1 MYQLPAQN
9 SEWLAQFQNK
19 VRRERLIL
27 GTLIQWG
34 FESVAF
40 EVHRDIEGYLKKV
53 RSSHVHSIVS
63 STFDPVDVL
72 KKEIRQILRRHYLDG
87 LGLPLGQRSQPF
99 LQGAYL
105 NGFEEQAAKLVR
117 LYRHDIQQQPS
128 ASTDERA
135 A

>member
-34 FESVAF
+34 FDSVAF
-40 EVHRDIEGYLKKV
+40 EIHRDIEGHLKKGG
-53 RSSHVHSIVS
+53 SSHVHSIIS
-63 STFDPVDVL
+63 SAFDPVDVL
-72 KKEIRQILRRHYLDG
+72 KKEIRQILRRYYLNG
-87 LGLPLGQRSQPF
+87 LGLPLGQRSQP

-105 NGFEEQAAKLVR
+105 NGFEEQASELVI

-128 ASTDERA
+128 DSTDERA

>member
-9 SEWLAQFQNK
+9 TEWLAQFQNK
-19 VRRERLIL
+19 VLRERLIL

-34 FESVAF
+34 FESAAF
-40 EVHRDIEGYLKKV
+40 AIHRDIEGRLKKV

-63 STFDPVDVL
+63 CGFDPVDVL

-99 LQGAYL
+99 LGAYL